1 MTTLQHFFFPPFNPL
16 GVVAE
21 PPVGRGV
28 TFRNEWVTRVL
39 HTTLLFSFFLSLLLF
54 PSFLRLSHPVATY
67 RCSCTGIQL
76 DSTPIGLPPLQ
87 GSPYIGDFE
96 LRKTVQVAKLP
107 WWRDLRVS
115 WGIVRHVLSTFPTL
129 PFHFLIERS

>member
-1 MTTLQHFFFPPFNPL
+1 MGHTCVPHDSSFFFL
-16 GVVAE
+16 S
-21 PPVGRGV
+21 
-28 TFRNEWVTRVL
+28 
-39 HTTLLFSFFLSLLLF
+39 FSFFLF

-67 RCSCTGIQL
+67 RCSCTGVQL
-76 DSTPIGLPPLQ
+76 DSTPIGLSPLQ

-115 WGIVRHVLSTFPTL
+115 WGIARHVLSTFPTL
-129 PFHFLIERS
+129 PFHFLIERSSSERRVTLDKNLAKSPGRS